1 MAKNHD
7 LHARR
12 WRSRESLPK
21 LPLSACFGRAADG
34 SLESSSR
41 EVLQQ
46 FRLECLAEARS
57 SVQSF
62 LQRERELMAR
72 LPGSLGGANE
82 EAAALF
88 SEVAAFR
95 AAALRERARLQ
106 VASPPSAPL
115 PPPLPVRFR
124 SPPPSSSQHSLPVQ
138 RVCWA
143 CDGMLRE
150 RLQRTSSPGSGVAA
164 ADVSGGARPDAD
176 ADPSPLVEML
186 ASDPSFCAFDL
197 SLQHSLLF
205 EELARWQEADARTR
219 LAPKSSNRMIAAS
232 PSACASPL
240 LPLSPQPPVRRA
252 WSRRLDYGGGE
263 GDDIFEWRG

>member
-7 LHARR
+7 LPARR

-95 AAALRERARLQ
+95 AAALRERARL
-106 VASPPSAPL
+106 
-115 PPPLPVRFR
+115 
-124 SPPPSSSQHSLPVQ
+124 Q

>member
-106 VASPPSAPL
+106 VASLPYAAL

-164 ADVSGGARPDAD
+164 ADVSGGAWPDAD
-176 ADPSPLVEML
+176 ADPSPHRSWRCSRRTLPFARL
-186 ASDPSFCAFDL
+186 TCRCSIRC
-197 SLQHSLLF
+197 SLRSWHGG
-205 EELARWQEADARTR
+205 RRRTR
-219 LAPKSSNRMIAAS
+219 GHGWRQS
-232 PSACASPL
+232 
-240 LPLSPQPPVRRA
+240 RA
-252 WSRRLDYGGGE
+252 TA
-263 GDDIFEWRG
+263 